1 MQSIDSVVQLNKT
14 KIYNNIAKECAGL
27 EMDDESNLT
36 ISNSYFY
43 QNLAINKVGV
53 LNLFTNSYMTVTN
66 SEFTENYSR
75 N

>member
-1 MQSIDSVVQLNKT
+1 
-14 KIYNNIAKECAGL
+14 
-27 EMDDESNLT
+27 MDDESNLT